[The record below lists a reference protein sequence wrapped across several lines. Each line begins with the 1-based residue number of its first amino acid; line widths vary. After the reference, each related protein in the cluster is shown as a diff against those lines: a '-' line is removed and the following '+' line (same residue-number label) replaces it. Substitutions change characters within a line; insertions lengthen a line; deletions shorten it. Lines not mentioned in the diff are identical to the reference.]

1 MSTIEYAQRLL
12 NAGELEEA
20 ELEGILQGRVTE
32 QALRLRGK
40 KVDVDTH
47 PARTAMLMVTKAVK
61 GLGEETRYYAD
72 FVELFVASLERF
84 LHLSC
89 ILSTVPVS
97 QEELAERHH
106 VWGVAQHITG
116 DVSIVDGILAKEP
129 VFLALASKYAGF
141 EITEMND
148 DAIDALEEFIN
159 VVNGLYIVELAN
171 HKMEPDLEYPR
182 AAENVIPHG
191 SQQLALRVY
200 TEVGSFLLVL
210 STDAFL

>member
-32 QALRLRGK
+32 QALRSRGK

-47 PARTAMLMVTKAVK
+47 PARTAMLIAAKAVK
-61 GLGEETRYYAD
+61 GLGETRYYAD

-89 ILSTVPVS
+89 VLSPVPVS

-116 DVSIVDGILAKEP
+116 DVSMVDGILAKEP

-141 EITEMND
+141 DLTEMD
-148 DAIDALEEFIN
+148 EDAIDALEEFIN

-171 HKMEPDLEYPR
+171 HKMEQ
-182 AAENVIPHG
+182 IG
-191 SQQLALRVY
+191 RVH
-200 TEVGSFLLVL
+200 V
-210 STDAFL
+210 